1 MTTLRILA
9 DDLTG
14 ALDSAAT
21 FAGEVPVFLD
31 APGAPEGS
39 GVSVVAT
46 ATRDMP
52 AAELPALLA
61 PSLPW
66 LRGADVAFKKVD
78 SLLRGNTFVECAHVA
93 SGFDRVVFAPAFP
106 QQGRLTHDGRAW
118 VEQPGAS
125 MSQPIGERPIAEA
138 FAGLPLPEVWVPD
151 ARSDDDLRRIA
162 ALSLQEA
169 SRGWLWCGSAGL
181 AQALAEVHG
190 LRSAGAAPIVPSAP
204 PVMLVSASHH
214 AVSRRQWARLR
225 GAVAPSADLALF
237 DLSPAERLSPTQAA
251 ELLARQTGEIAAG
264 PVRPATLIVV
274 GGDTL
279 RALCQASGAR
289 SLLAQ
294 ASPRAGW
301 GRARL
306 VGGRWDGVPVFSRSG
321 AFGDDEDLVEIVGAL
336 TGA

>member
-21 FAGEVPVFLD
+21 FAREVPVFLD
-31 APGAPEGS
+31 APGAAGASP
-39 GVSVVAT
+39 VSVVAT
-46 ATRDMP
+46 ATRDVP
-52 AAELPALLA
+52 PVELPALLA

-78 SLLRGNTFVECAHVA
+78 SLLRGNTFAECAHLA
-93 SGFDRVVFAPAFP
+93 QGFGRVVFAPAFP
-106 QQGRLTHDGRAW
+106 PQGRLTQGGRAW
-118 VEQPGAS
+118 VVQPGSSVPQA
-125 MSQPIGERPIAEA
+125 IGERTIAEA
-138 FAGLPLPEVWVPD
+138 FAGLSAADLWVPD
-151 ARSDDDLRRIA
+151 VRSDVDLRRIA
-162 ALSLQEA
+162 ALSLHSD

-190 LRSAGAAPIVPSAP
+190 LRCAGAAPIVPSAP

-225 GAVAPSADLALF
+225 ATVAPMPGLALF
-237 DLSPAERLSPTQAA
+237 DLSPVERLSPAQAA
-251 ELLARQTGEIAAG
+251 ALLASQTEEIAAG
-264 PVRPATLIVV
+264 PVRPAMLIVV

-279 RALCQASGAR
+279 RSLCRASGAR

-321 AFGDDEDLVEIVGAL
+321 AFGTDEDLVEIVGAL
-336 TGA
+336 KRG

>member
-31 APGAPEGS
+31 APHASDASP
-39 GVSVVAT
+39 VSVVAT
-46 ATRDMP
+46 ATRDVP
-52 AAELPALLA
+52 AAEVPALLA
-61 PSLPW
+61 PSLGW
-66 LRGADVAFKKVD
+66 LRGADVALKKVD
-78 SLLRGNTFVECAHVA
+78 SLLRGNTFAECAQVA
-93 SGFDRVVFAPAFP
+93 QGFTRVVFAPAFP
-106 QQGRLTHDGRAW
+106 QQGRLTRDERAW
-118 VEQPGAS
+118 VEQPGSSAP
-125 MSQPIGERPIAEA
+125 QPIGERSIAEA
-138 FAGLPLPEVWVPD
+138 FAGLPVANLWVPD
-151 ARSDDDLRRIA
+151 VRSDDDLRRIA
-162 ALSLQEA
+162 ALSLRES
-169 SRGWLWCGSAGL
+169 SRDWLWCGSAGL
-181 AQALAEVHG
+181 AQALAEVHE
-190 LRSAGAAPIVPSAP
+190 LRSAGAAPIVPSTP
-204 PVMLVSASHH
+204 PVVLVSASHH

-225 GAVAPSADLALF
+225 AAVAPSADLALF
-237 DLSPAERLSPTQAA
+237 DLSPAERLSPTLAA
-251 ELLARQTGEIAAG
+251 ELLERQTGEIAAG
-264 PVRPATLIVV
+264 AVRPAALLVI

-279 RALCQASGAR
+279 RALCRASGAM

-321 AFGDDEDLVEIVGAL
+321 AFGNDEDLVEIVGAL